1 MAFEIMKKKRVLLTL
16 LTDANLKKLYSFFVM
31 MPFHGLILNFEKKND
46 PLLTKDFFS

>member
-31 MPFHGLILNFEKKND
+31 MPFHGLILNFEKKKM
-46 PLLTKDFFS
+46 TQC